1 MGECLDYALQFRE
14 IHGIRDG
21 TGKVERQR
29 TIGLFS

>member
-14 IHGIRDG
+14 IHVIWDG